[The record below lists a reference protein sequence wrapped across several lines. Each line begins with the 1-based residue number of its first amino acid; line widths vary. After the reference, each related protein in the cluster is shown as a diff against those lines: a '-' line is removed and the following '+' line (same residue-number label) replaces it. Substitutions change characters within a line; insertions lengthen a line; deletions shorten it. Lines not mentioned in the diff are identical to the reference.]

1 MGVDYS
7 TNFDGGVTPENYT
20 PNTISDVG
28 SMVGKI
34 AHQVIREVSADDR
47 LAVFDKMPVDNGD
60 TIEQAIVKLAESYSY
75 DKDGLNALT
84 RKNPEIAV
92 RMFKDWTRATFKQSV
107 DIAQIR
113 KVLTT
118 GKGAS
123 ELATK
128 IISSLNEGDKQEKY
142 EALKSLLEQSTNHV
156 GTQGFMVPYLG
167 ATATDFVPVLDGKVD
182 YGKVLLNLRNMV
194 SKMSYVNAECNKAG
208 LKRKTLKDDIVII
221 MPYQLKN
228 GIDVE
233 ELSGVFN
240 LDKAEIKD
248 KIIEVD
254 IPDYEDTQSS
264 YSGGKYNYIWVV
276 DKNAILSFTRLYEMV
291 DQINAD
297 GLFWNYFLHVERMYG
312 VSPLFDAMY
321 LIVQTEAAGA

>member
-1 MGVDYS
+1 MSVDYS
-7 TNFDGGVTPENYT
+7 TNFTGGVTPDNYT

-28 SMVGKI
+28 GMIGKI
-34 AHQVIREVSADDR
+34 AHQVIREVNADDR
-47 LAVFDKMPVDNGD
+47 LAIFDKMPVDNGD
-60 TIEQAIVKLAESYSY
+60 TIEQAIVKLAESYAY

-92 RMFKDWTRATFKQSV
+92 RMFQDWTRATFKQSV

-128 IISSLNEGDKQEKY
+128 IVASLNEGDKQEKY
-142 EALKSLLEQSTNHV
+142 EALKSLLDQSTNHV

-167 ATATDFVPVLDGKVD
+167 ATATDFVALQDGKVN
-182 YGKVLLNLRNMV
+182 YGEVLLHLRNMV
-194 SKMSYVNAECNKAG
+194 SKMSYVNTSCNKAG
-208 LKRKTLKDDIVII
+208 LKRKTLKEDIVII

-248 KIIEVD
+248 KIVEVD
-254 IPDYEDTQSS
+254 IPDFVDTGSSS

-276 DKNAILSFTRLYEMV
+276 DKNAILAFTRLYEMV
-291 DQINAD
+291 DQLNGD

-321 LIVQTEAAGA
+321 LIVQTEAA

>member
-1 MGVDYS
+1 MSVDYS
-7 TNFDGGVTPENYT
+7 TNFTGGVEPQDYE
-20 PNTISDVG
+20 PNTIQDLG
-28 SMVGKI
+28 SMIGKI
-34 AHQVIREVSADDR
+34 AYQVIREVNADDR

-60 TIEQAIVKLAESYSY
+60 TIEQAIVKLAESYAY
-75 DKDGLNALT
+75 DKQGLNALT

-107 DIAQIR
+107 DISQIR

-123 ELATK
+123 ELSTK
-128 IISSLNEGDKQEKY
+128 IVASLNEGDKQEKY
-142 EALKSLLEQSTNHV
+142 EALKQLLIHSTDFAPLGGQS
-156 GTQGFMVPYLG
+156 FMKPYLG
-167 ATATDFVPVLDGKVD
+167 LGEYVPTVNGKID
-182 YGKVLLNLRNMV
+182 YTSILLNLRNMV
-194 SKMSYVNAECNKAG
+194 SKMSYVNSECNQAG
-208 LKRKTLKDDIVII
+208 LKRKTLKEDIVII

-233 ELSGVFN
+233 ELAGVFN

-254 IPDYEDTQSS
+254 IDDFDDTETGE
-264 YSGGKYNYIWVV
+264 YGLGHGNFIWVV
-276 DKNAILSFTRLYEMV
+276 DKNAVLSFTRLYEMV

-321 LIVQTEAAGA
+321 LVVETKPAQ